1 MHHVEAEVAE
11 EGMISMDTTRGS
23 LAQAIVVVVMDMM
36 QQVVT
41 VTVITLGM
49 LVHNMELACRWYQ

>member
-1 MHHVEAEVAE
+1 MHHEEAEVAE
-11 EGMISMDTTRGS
+11 EGMISMDTIRGS
-23 LAQAIVVVVMDMM
+23 LAQAIVVVGMDMM

-49 LVHNMELACRWYQ
+49 LVHNMELACRWCQ